1 MKSLVFMLGQLI
13 SYETSFSGFGEGWV
27 TQSRA
32 YTSAYQEIGLP
43 VNFVEGV
50 VLR

>member
-1 MKSLVFMLGQLI
+1 MKSLVFMLGQLL
-13 SYETSFSGFGEGWV
+13 SYETSFSGFGEVWV
-27 TQSRA
+27 TQSRE
-32 YTSAYQEIGLP
+32 YTSAYQDIGLP